1 MSVPLT
7 RRRPRRLALALAAG
21 AGANVLVFTPAH
33 SLAVGTED
41 SAGPAGA
48 HHADLSGPGNTGVEA
63 DLAALVEP
71 APTTTST
78 TTSTTTTAPTTTTTT
93 TAPVVTAKAETSG
106 PAGTDLGQFMA
117 TCYDIHGRTA
127 NGDEAGPDSVAV
139 DPSVIPLGTRLWIQG
154 VGYRVADDTGGA
166 VRGRHIDVWEPTY
179 GACKQFGVQYLDVRR
194 AS

>member
-1 MSVPLT
+1 MSVPLP
-7 RRRPRRLALALAAG
+7 RRRRRRLALALAAG

-33 SLAVGTED
+33 SLAVGAED
-41 SAGPAGA
+41 SPGPTGA
-48 HHADLSGPGNTGVEA
+48 HHAELSGPANNGVEA

-71 APTTTST
+71 APTTTT
-78 TTSTTTTAPTTTTTT
+78 TSSTTTTAPTTTTTT
-93 TAPVVTAKAETSG
+93 AAPVVTAKAETNG
-106 PAGTDLGQFMA
+106 PGGTDLGQFMA
-117 TCYDIHGRTA
+117 TCYDIHGQTA

-179 GACKQFGVQYLDVRR
+179 EDCKQFGVQYLDVRR
-194 AS
+194 VS